1 MNQELDIR
9 NDGDAHGEV
18 DRDHEAETAS
28 GTIRV
33 NLQITAVKIRDE
45 PAASSEEQVGVSV
58 VERILFS
65 DWRSYQVD
73 QKDGGKNAYLAR
85 TYEDG
90 VSAQLSSEQWCT

>member
-1 MNQELDIR
+1 MGQELDIR
-9 NDGDAHGEV
+9 NDGDALGDV

-58 VERILFS
+58 VERILS
-65 DWRSYQVD
+65 GDWWNYQVD
-73 QKDGGKNAYLAR
+73 QNDGRKNAYSAR

-90 VSAQLSSEQWCT
+90 ASTQLSSEQWCT